1 MMKNRKIY
9 NPFLYKHEE
18 EIQGKG
24 KAILEVIAS
33 PNPYTIAIFEKQ
45 PEARRLTIFLEES
58 LLPKLEKQFQDKEQ
72 GFLQLLKICFDL
84 HKQGKSIKLNEN
96 YSLIPKL
103 KITIKGSEQQ

>member
-1 MMKNRKIY
+1 MKKNKKIY
-9 NPFLYKHEE
+9 DPCLYKHEE

-24 KAILEVIAS
+24 KAILEVIAM
-33 PNPYTIAIFEKQ
+33 PNPYTIAIFEDK
-45 PEARRLTIFLEES
+45 PGTRTLTVFLEES

-72 GFLQLLKICFDL
+72 GFLQVLKICFDL

-103 KITIKGSEQQ
+103 KITIKGSEEQ

>member
-33 PNPYTIAIFEKQ
+33 SDPFTIAILENK
-45 PEARRLTIFLEES
+45 PGTRTLIVFLEKS

-72 GFLQLLKICFDL
+72 GFLQVLKICFDL

-103 KITIKGSEQQ
+103 KITIKGSEEQ